1 MVLVLMVSCFNRL
14 PLSKALGNQEG
25 KTMQRDWELIRKI
38 LIRVEELS
46 SIQDVIRASEFE
58 GYDEDLVSYHMYLL
72 EQANLVE
79 GAIKK
84 HHNTGIMALLSNL
97 TWQGHEFLDAIRS
110 DSVWNKLK
118 VTASEKGVTMPFEVI
133 KESAITIIKGL
144 LG

>member
-1 MVLVLMVSCFNRL
+1 
-14 PLSKALGNQEG
+14 
-25 KTMQRDWELIRKI
+25 MQRDWDLIREI

-46 SIQDVIRASEFE
+46 SLKNVIRANEFE

-79 GAIKK
+79 GSIKK
-84 HHNTGIMALLSNL
+84 HQNTGIMALLSNL

-118 VTASEKGVTMPFEVI
+118 AIASEKSISMPFEIV
-133 KESAITIIKGL
+133 KSSAITIIKGL
-144 LG
+144 IG